1 MSNEWNATYLSP
13 QRQGGHYLRPRKRK
27 SEEEILN
34 DILERYKTNK
44 QSEVEQ
50 SRQLQVLV
58 IQEILRKNQNLD
70 LEEFIEAL
78 DLHENDAELPVLQ
91 EYANIIIV
99 GGKSIVQ
106 WFNDYV
112 YEMANRGQK
121 RKNIRQ
127 ELNVGVQQLRQNVEF
142 PFKSKIKAFQK
153 IHGIDFDQNEFKTDD
168 VVDIPDYQ
176 VKQLC
181 KKFGRPYFSQNTGS
195 WEIDLVFAMNPSIKK
210 ASSVYLFCININTK
224 YLVVYPLVNKTA
236 DQILKTLQNL
246 VKHQDVRYI
255 RGDGEKGFAAP
266 QLINFYRGPNNN
278 LVKAF
283 FISGSSAPFTNHNR
297 IVDSVVRTIRN
308 AFGLDERAFANPDLM
323 QQMVEIYNYTPHKA
337 FNNYFTPDQVNN
349 NEDLEEIFI
358 RKHNKEL
365 QEAKHKQ
372 IFEGLH
378 NFQKGNIIM
387 IHVDYSRTLHVFMK
401 QRRNFNELAEF
412 VAYVHGNVCCQPLRP
427 FKDLKTIEIPIYY
440 CKYYFQFETE
450 RSSTR
455 LLRNL
460 KADA

>member
-1 MSNEWNATYLSP
+1 MSNQWNTTYLSP

-27 SEEEILN
+27 SEDEILN

-44 QSEVEQ
+44 QSDVEQ

-91 EYANIIIV
+91 EYANIIKV
-99 GGKSIVQ
+99 GGKSITQ

-168 VVDIPDYQ
+168 TVDIPDYQ
-176 VKQLC
+176 VNQLC

-195 WEIDLVFAMNPSIKK
+195 WEIDLVFAMNPFIKK
-210 ASSVYLFCININTK
+210 ASGIYLFCININTK
-224 YLVVYPLVNKTA
+224 YLVVYPLANKTA
-236 DQILKTLQNL
+236 DQILKALQNL
-246 VKHQDVRYI
+246 VNRQNVRYI
-255 RGDGEKGFAAP
+255 RGDGEKGFTAP
-266 QLINFYRGPNNN
+266 QLINFYGGPSSN
-278 LVKAF
+278 LIKAF

-308 AFGLDERAFANPDLM
+308 AFGLDERASIIMKILKKYSQEN
-323 QQMVEIYNYTPHKA
+323 IIKNYRKQNI
-337 FNNYFTPDQVNN
+337 NNYLKDCITFKK
-349 NEDLEEIFI
+349 EIS
-358 RKHNKEL
+358 
-365 QEAKHKQ
+365 Q
-372 IFEGLH
+372 
-378 NFQKGNIIM
+378 
-387 IHVDYSRTLHVFMK
+387 
-401 QRRNFNELAEF
+401 
-412 VAYVHGNVCCQPLRP
+412 
-427 FKDLKTIEIPIYY
+427 
-440 CKYYFQFETE
+440 
-450 RSSTR
+450 
-455 LLRNL
+455 
-460 KADA
+460 